1 MSAQNGATTLFDYQ
15 EVTLILTG
23 AGSIKS
29 RTAAGV
35 FLPGVLR
42 VLVNIS
48 IFEKTCGREE
58 RKVPEIKSLNTQV
71 DRKSLLYIPYINE
84 IE

>member
-58 RKVPEIKSLNTQV
+58 RKVPEIKSLKADQSK
-71 DRKSLLYIPYINE
+71 RLLYIPLYK
-84 IE
+84 